1 MDRQQL
7 KLCVPTCPL
16 GIYWDEC
23 LMRTCSLCRLVEGSG
38 DGDPDF
44 SSDNGDSSEA
54 DQGRLSTSKQ
64 SRWSD
69 LDEQRL
75 LAYKKTGSGSLASSP
90 AGLGPQYVRGKNMVQ
105 PRTTAS
111 SPTLLRAEKL
121 TKRLQLVMRRTKAV
135 NIRWENGAGEEIGGR
150 EEGKKE
156 KWRFLIY
163 LLRLV
168 TSWIKQR
175 RG

>member
-1 MDRQQL
+1 MTMIQ
-7 KLCVPTCPL
+7 VME
-16 GIYWDEC
+16 I
-23 LMRTCSLCRLVEGSG
+23 RTSAAIMEIVARPSR
-38 DGDPDF
+38 
-44 SSDNGDSSEA
+44 A
-54 DQGRLSTSKQ
+54 ARARTSR
-64 SRWSD
+64 SRWSDSD